1 MANAVQL
8 GNTTTLTLTT
18 VTNSVTGAAVTDAT
32 VTVQPYTGAG
42 TAVGDPITLSHVSAG
57 TYRGYLTA
65 AVIDANYAANAP
77 YRLKFSFYSGTSYGE
92 ENLRGYVRER
102 GGS

>member
-77 YRLKFSFYSGTSYGE
+77 YHRIAVTAVQGGYNREF
-92 ENLRGYVRER
+92 NLTGYVQR